1 MSTGERWGNVCAGN
15 LFFLRKEVNS
25 MSETELQ
32 AQLAALRLELAQANR
47 RAEEERA
54 AKEEERAAKEE
65 ANRRAEEERA
75 AKECTSVHF
84 TYFSVLIRFS

>member
-1 MSTGERWGNVCAGN
+1 
-15 LFFLRKEVNS
+15 

-47 RAEEERA
+47 RA
-54 AKEEERAAKEE
+54 EEERAAKEE

>member
-1 MSTGERWGNVCAGN
+1 
-15 LFFLRKEVNS
+15 

-54 AKEEERAAKEE
+54 AKE
-65 ANRRAEEERA
+65 
-75 AKECTSVHF
+75 CTSVHF